1 MALQSCE
8 LAYIARLA
16 SHRNPD
22 LPTKSDDIELFDS
35 IDSLGLE
42 ELSELYAVV
51 VVGRTL
57 DASKYQG
64 ALAQGKSVG
73 FGLVSVLIADSEL
86 GQNIPAGAKA
96 LRIAGF

>member
-1 MALQSCE
+1 MALEGSE
-8 LAYIARLA
+8 LAYIAQLA
-16 SHRNPD
+16 SHRNPGFPAD
-22 LPTKSDDIELFDS
+22 SDDIELFDS
-35 IDSLGLE
+35 IDSLGFD

-57 DASKYQG
+57 DPSNYQG

-73 FGLVSVLIADSEL
+73 FDLVSVLIANSEL
-86 GQNIPAGAKA
+86 GQNIIAGARA